1 MVWVSFVGLMAGTL
15 PARRPAE
22 NGAALYLVWW
32 LPAARG
38 VDSRTHRGA
47 RNTEN
52 PCVPSNVLIVD
63 DHPGFRAS
71 ARRLLASHGY
81 EIVGEAASGKEALE
95 AVRSLEPQLVLLDVG
110 LPDADGIELARAL
123 SERHPE
129 ARVVVVS
136 SRDREEV
143 EPLLDGAGAAGFIP
157 KAELSAS
164 ALRDLLD

>member
-1 MVWVSFVGLMAGTL
+1 M
-15 PARRPAE
+15 
-22 NGAALYLVWW
+22 
-32 LPAARG
+32 
-38 VDSRTHRGA
+38 
-47 RNTEN
+47 
-52 PCVPSNVLIVD
+52 PSNVLIVD

-81 EIVGEAASGKEALE
+81 EVVGEAASGKEALE
-95 AVRSLEPQLVLLDVG
+95 AVRSLGPELVLLDVG

-129 ARVVVVS
+129 ARVVLVS

-143 EPLLDGAGAAGFIP
+143 DPLLDGAGAAGFIP